1 MSALADIAFVVV
13 LVAAAAVFVAFKVV
27 RTLKGRSS
35 CCGSVD
41 SGTPGAD
48 SSTSGCGDACAG
60 CAQRCSCSH

>member
-13 LVAAAAVFVAFKVV
+13 LVAAAATFVAFKVV

-41 SGTPGAD
+41 PGVD
-48 SSTSGCGDACAG
+48 SPASGCGTPCAG